1 MKLETLLTHRDG
13 GDSVA
18 APIYQTTTFRG
29 DSPEDFAER
38 AQRPRHSRFYTRYG
52 NPTTREAEVL
62 LAQLEGAEEALITA
76 SGMGAITPAVLS
88 CVQAGDH
95 VVAQRSLYSGTLSLL
110 SELLPRFNVD
120 VTFVE
125 QTDTEA
131 FAQACTAKTVLFV
144 LETPSNP
151 LLKLTDLRAVTEVA
165 RSRNITTIA
174 DNTFATPVNQ
184 QPLTCGVDIVVHSAT
199 KFLNGHSDVS
209 AGAIA
214 GSRERIERCWNIA
227 LMTGAVL
234 GPLDA
239 WLLLRGMRTLA
250 LRVERQNANALC
262 LARSLETHPRV
273 TAVHYPGLGTHPQHA
288 LACSQMFGFGGV
300 LSFEFEGDG
309 TQTERMISAL
319 RIPARAASLGGIE
332 TLITRPAAM
341 WSGAM
346 SETELERIGVSPSLV
361 RLSVGIE
368 NVSDLQEDLDRALWV

>member
-1 MKLETLLTHRDG
+1 MKIETLLTHSGG

-29 DSPEDFAER
+29 ETAEDFAER
-38 AQRPRHSRFYTRYG
+38 AQRTRHTRFYTRYG

-62 LAQLEGAEEALITA
+62 LAQLEGGEDALITA

-110 SELLPRFNVD
+110 SSLLPQFGVE

-125 QTDTEA
+125 QTDTAA
-131 FAQACTAKTVLFV
+131 FDTACTPKTKLFV

-151 LLKLTDLRAVTEVA
+151 LLNLTDLRAVAEIA
-165 RSRNITTIA
+165 RDRGITTIA

-184 QPLTCGVDIVVHSAT
+184 QPLACGIDIAVHSAT

-209 AGAIA
+209 AGAIVA
-214 GSRERIERCWNIA
+214 SAAQIERCWNVA
-227 LMTGAVL
+227 LLTGAVL
-234 GPLDA
+234 GPIDA

-250 LRVERQNANALC
+250 LRVVRQNANALE
-262 LARSLETHPRV
+262 LAKFLQTHKRV
-273 TAVHYPGLGTHPQHA
+273 RAVNYPGLTAHAQHT
-288 LACSQMFGFGGV
+288 LACSQMSGFGGV
-300 LSFEFEGDG
+300 LSFEVDGDADA
-309 TQTERMISAL
+309 TERVISAMRL
-319 RIPARAASLGGIE
+319 PARAASLGGVE
-332 TLITRPAAM
+332 TLVARPAAM

-346 SETELERIGVSPSLV
+346 SESDLERIGVSPSLV
-361 RLSVGIE
+361 RLSAGIE
-368 NVSDLQEDLDRALWV
+368 DVTDLREDLDHALWV